1 MKIIK
6 IMREVRI
13 IGQTIKRMIQMNTI
27 NNSPLRARNNM
38 EIEMIVKR
46 IIEKLMKE
54 NKITNKIPEE
64 VIILTITINQNNI

>member
-13 IGQTIKRMIQMNTI
+13 IGQTIKRMIQMNII

-64 VIILTITINQNNI
+64 VIILTLTINQNNI

>member
-1 MKIIK
+1 
-6 IMREVRI
+6 MREVRI
-13 IGQTIKRMIQMNTI
+13 IGQTIKRMIQMNII

-38 EIEMIVKR
+38 QIEMIVKR
-46 IIEKLMKE
+46 IMENLMKE

>member
-13 IGQTIKRMIQMNTI
+13 IGQTIKRMIQMNII

>member
-1 MKIIK
+1 
-6 IMREVRI
+6 MREVRI
-13 IGQTIKRMIQMNTI
+13 IGQTIKRMIQMNII

-38 EIEMIVKR
+38 QIEMIVKR
-46 IIEKLMKE
+46 IMEKLMKE